1 LKPTPVSGLL
11 RGRRRFIRS
20 ERSFVSA
27 ESDNSSAEDEE
38 ACRVLEQLKAT
49 PQLFERLAGNQRAEL
64 GLQKRLRAEFSP
76 EVVRAAITQ
85 AELRQKAASRFARA
99 ADMWFSAKGLEQ
111 ATSEAVAAHKAK
123 RFTGPVQDFCCGIG
137 ADSVALGMRGCDVTS
152 VDLSPVCCLLAGW
165 NAETHGV
172 GDRVTAVCSDIA
184 DVVSRHGLLHID
196 PDRRPVEWRRVRR
209 IEECQPGLPVL
220 LQLIDEFRGGAIKLS
235 PASNFGGKF
244 ANCEVE
250 LVSLDGECREATIWF
265 GELAGDAPF
274 RATVL
279 PSGETLAAE
288 PLSAWTNVGELGA
301 WIYDLDPAVV
311 RSGLVDVLA
320 ERLGLRRL
328 DDTEEYLTG
337 DSLVH
342 SPFVRPFEV
351 LENLPNNDRDVR
363 RAFGRYSFG
372 QAEVKCRH
380 IPIQAETVRKKLPM
394 KGQGVGTVI
403 YTRQAGKTK
412 VVVCRRPSGV

>member
-1 LKPTPVSGLL
+1 M
-11 RGRRRFIRS
+11 
-20 ERSFVSA
+20 SA
-27 ESDNSSAEDEE
+27 ESDIFSAEDQKT
-38 ACRVLEQLKAT
+38 CRVLEQLKAT
-49 PQLFERLAGNQRAEL
+49 PELFERLAENKGAEL

-85 AELRQKAASRFARA
+85 DELRTKAASRFSRA

-123 RFTGPVQDFCCGIG
+123 RFSGAVQDFCCGIG
-137 ADSVALGMRGCDVTS
+137 ADSVALGMQGCDVSS
-152 VDLSPVCCLLAGW
+152 VDLSPVCCLMTDW
-165 NAETHGV
+165 NAAAHGV
-172 GDRVTAVCSDIA
+172 ADRVTATCSDIA
-184 DVVSRHGLLHID
+184 DVDSRDGLLHID

-209 IEECQPGLPVL
+209 IEDCQPGLPVL
-220 LQLIDEFRGGAIKLS
+220 LELIDEFRGGAIKLS

-250 LVSLDGECREATIWF
+250 LISLDGECREATIWF

-274 RATVL
+274 RATAL
-279 PSGETLAAE
+279 PTGETLAAE
-288 PLSAWTNVGELGA
+288 PLSAWTNVGELGG

-320 ERLGLRRL
+320 EKLGLRRL

-337 DSLVH
+337 DSLVD

-363 RAFGRYSFG
+363 RAFGRHGFG

-380 IPIQAETVRKKLPM
+380 VPIQAEAVRKKLPM
-394 KGQGVGTVI
+394 KGQGVGTLI

-412 VVVCRRPSGV
+412 VVVCRRPERKN